1 MNRRTRTLIVMAVAL
16 VCAAVASLAVYYA
29 VRQIVQLNER
39 DRPKQVDVA
48 VAARPVSMG
57 ICLGEDDVK
66 IVQWPATTK
75 IDGVHPRKEDVLGRG
90 LVASVVENEPLTD
103 RKLAP
108 AKAGCGLPPS
118 IQTGKRAISVKVNEV
133 IGVAGF
139 VVPGAQVDVLVTI
152 RQERQT
158 TSRVVVS
165 NVQVLTAGTSY
176 DQEKAKDG
184 KPVPTTV
191 VTLMV
196 APSDAER
203 IALAAAEGQILL
215 TLRNPLDKAATET
228 PGVTTPDLIAG
239 PRPASSGGTAPRNAP
254 YSFEKIAKGERSRQV
269 LR

>member
-16 VCAAVASLAVYYA
+16 ACATVASLAVLYA
-29 VRQIVQLNER
+29 VREMEA
-39 DRPKQVDVA
+39 PPPPPQVSVA
-48 VAARPVSMG
+48 VAARPISMG
-57 ICLGEDDVK
+57 ICLGEEDVK
-66 IVQWPATTK
+66 IVQWPETTK
-75 IDGVHPRKEDVLGRG
+75 IDGALGRKEDVLGRG

-108 AKAGCGLPPS
+108 VKAGCGLPPS
-118 IQTGKRAISVKVNEV
+118 IHTGKRAISVKVNEV

-215 TLRNPLDKAATET
+215 TLRNPLDKAATDT

-239 PRPASSGGTAPRNAP
+239 PRPAPSEGAAPRNAP